1 MTPEN
6 PQQDDLVFFEEE
18 PAAARAA
25 RTAPWKI
32 LVVDDEE
39 EVHRVT
45 QLALANM
52 SIHGRPLQI
61 IDAYS
66 GRESVD
72 IMRANEDIAIV
83 LMDVVMENDHAG
95 LDAVQSIRNELGNKF
110 VRIILRTGQPGQAP
124 EQMVITRFDINDYKE
139 KTELTVKKLYTVIH
153 TSLSHYREL
162 VAMHQSRLGLRKVI
176 DSTAT
181 IFEERSQERFAQGV
195 LEQLAALIYA
205 APHAMLVR
213 VSGVAA
219 MRGAGQQPYIVAGT
233 GRYLDTAGRPAS
245 DVVDAEVLQAIQQA
259 LDERTPTYGAT
270 HFVGYF
276 DTRTGTQN
284 VLYLTSDG
292 PMADTDRDMVDL
304 FCRNVGI
311 GLENLHLW
319 AEADK
324 TQREMILTL
333 CDTVESRSRESGH
346 HVRRV
351 AEFSRLLGLLAGL
364 DERDCEMLFLAS
376 PLHDVGKVAIPDS
389 ILHKPGKLD
398 DAEWSVMKTHA
409 QIGCNLFA
417 GSPRPVLKAASII
430 SGQHHERWDGAGY
443 PGGLAGE
450 DIHIFGRI
458 TALADV
464 FDALGSRRCY
474 KEAWNDALIEQT
486 LRQQRGKQFDP
497 RLVDLLLNHMEMFT
511 EIRRQF
517 PDLEGGSAALH

>member
-1 MTPEN
+1 MNIEPTLR
-6 PQQDDLVFFEEE
+6 DDLVFMQE
-18 PAAARAA
+18 PAADPSVIKSK
-25 RTAPWKI
+25 PWKI

-45 QLALANM
+45 HLALANM
-52 SIHGRPLQI
+52 LIHGRPLQI
-61 IDAYS
+61 VDAYS
-66 GRESVD
+66 GLESVKL
-72 IMRANEDIAIV
+72 MRSDQDIAII

-95 LDAVQSIRNELGNKF
+95 LDAVQAIRNELGNKF

-124 EQMVITRFDINDYKE
+124 EQLVITKFDINDYKE

-162 VAMHQSRLGLRKVI
+162 VAMHKSRQGLRKVI

-195 LEQLAALIYA
+195 LEQLAALVYA

-213 VSGVAA
+213 TSGIAA
-219 MRGAGQQPYIVAGT
+219 TRGAGEAAQIVAGT
-233 GRYLDTAGRPAS
+233 GRYTDASGNLADTVVEPA
-245 DVVDAEVLQAIQQA
+245 VLEAIQRA
-259 LDERTPTYGAT
+259 LAEKASAYGKN

-292 PMADTDRDMVDL
+292 PMADADRDMVDL

-351 AEFSRLLGLLAGL
+351 AEFSRLLGLLSGL
-364 DERDCEMLFLAS
+364 STQECDVLFLAS
-376 PLHDVGKVAIPDS
+376 PLHDVGKVAIPDR

-398 DAEWSVMKTHA
+398 DEEWAVMQTHA
-409 QIGCNLFA
+409 QIGRDLFA
-417 GSPRPVLKAASII
+417 KSPRPILRAASIV
-430 SGQHHERWDGAGY
+430 SGQHHERWDGQGY
-443 PGGLAGE
+443 PNRLSGE
-450 DIHIFGRI
+450 AIHIYGRI
-458 TALADV
+458 TALVDV

-474 KEAWNDALIEQT
+474 KEKWTDEQIVEALTAE
-486 LRQQRGKQFDP
+486 RGKHFDP
-497 RLVDLLLNHMEMFT
+497 RLVDLLLNHLELFT
-511 EIRRQF
+511 EIRAQF
-517 PDLEGGSAALH
+517 PDTEADAMVH